1 MGETTGV
8 LNEGGNILLQP
19 LLPELSPAHSYVF
32 LSIWDPEVCITVSYW
47 IASCTKWEFKEK
59 KKKASKNN
67 QKSQLPM
74 YYLLHYNLSKA
85 KQCMQ
90 DKLWALD
97 LHFSLNFVK
106 MSANK
111 KFPKY
116 MALIIHTH
124 AELWAPSVTL
134 RNQRLHVWSIMG
146 GFRSYQCIYY
156 LGQSHSLRVTWF
168 AQHSA
173 HSKTLTCSQD
183 MPQHD
188 AYFMN
193 VCKVLKNSER
203 DALEVQMW
211 FSLWNAVYF
220 SGLWFS
226 CYSKATKIGR

>member
-1 MGETTGV
+1 MRSWGLYHCEL
-8 LNEGGNILLQP
+8 LNCLLHKMRVQG
-19 LLPELSPAHSYVF
+19 
-32 LSIWDPEVCITVSYW
+32 
-47 IASCTKWEFKEK
+47 K

-85 KQCMQ
+85 KLCMQ

-97 LHFSLNFVK
+97 LHFPLNFVK